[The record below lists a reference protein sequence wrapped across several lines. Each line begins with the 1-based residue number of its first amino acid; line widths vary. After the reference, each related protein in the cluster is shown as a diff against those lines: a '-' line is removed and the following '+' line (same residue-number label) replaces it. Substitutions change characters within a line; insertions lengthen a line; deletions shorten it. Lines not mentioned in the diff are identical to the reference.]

1 LLAVYGHEKFH
12 LFYIN
17 DKMKNSGICLRK
29 TTTLGMRQSLRGAG
43 FIRSMAIASPSK
55 IAVIGAGIGGTSCS
69 YFLRQIFGDRIEI
82 DIFDSGKVGGRLA
95 TVEIERRHYESGGSV
110 IHPQNEYM
118 VHFQKEF
125 GLGRNFAF
133 GNPFGI
139 FNGSQLIFT
148 GSNSNLVTLSRLLL
162 RYKLDSIRLQFLLGQ
177 CLERF
182 LKIYAMQKSNYCYT
196 TVRKLVSA
204 LDADL
209 AENLNCSLR
218 FALTKCGIENAII
231 DELVQAAMLCN
242 YGQSVDI
249 HSFVVSLAGMQ
260 QNLWSVAEGNCTVA
274 EKLLETSKA
283 TFHSCRILEITRQ
296 MNGSFSLHIAS
307 DGALNTWRDGYRS
320 VVIACP
326 LIAGQIELNLANLPS
341 LEPFRTA
348 YHRTVATFVSGIL
361 RKHHPWSNRPD
372 FVKTILVSDVDFP
385 IASMVKVDP
394 LGKDDRLEKKNG
406 KNYDMYK
413 LFSRDF
419 LTTEQLNMVF
429 EQFSYHTAVSWLA
442 YPEYTGQS
450 RDCSFILTDGLYY
463 VNAIENAASAMEMS
477 CIGAKN
483 VALLLACHWNGDL
496 TKIPSYQKVPSK
508 RTADSELTREEFERD
523 DDDPRTPEEQS
534 SGPMARA
541 SDEVIRKRLIKKVSR
556 RSAANAEFT
565 GSNPFKNFT
574 GFTNPE
580 GYLKSTQQPVK
591 PTPVSDPSSPKP
603 VIEEANITISN
614 RNKEMSSSAAVLVQ
628 NDSELQ
634 VKQRS
639 ALANVQALNSRWLMA
654 MFERFEEMPF
664 LDFSKVANDYIKEM
678 RILID
683 TCVSLGIKVRDE
695 NQQLPRAQTTGVG
708 NANSFSEKTCSSSEI
723 QKPKDNTSNVT
734 LTEPKKIAPVEEE
747 KSDKRKCMLKIY
759 KVAPPGLS
767 EANRQMNTPKAKE
780 TSEGKVLPC
789 PVKLS
794 PKTIGDKGTSPKG
807 LFKIQQVGEKIVAKN
822 DANLTTEKKTN
833 DNSPSKSADCAKEF
847 SSGTLSPQNFSFSIK
862 STTTT
867 SSSFGTTF
875 GGALCDQLNK
885 EISASKLPFAFPSVS
900 ASSSTLTTS
909 NRYFS
914 SPTTTTATV
923 GATTTAAA
931 TTSTTT
937 TVNWSQFSFSTGN
950 ATSSTTSKSQF
961 NLFQFNQS
969 NTATT
974 IPSVFGGFTAA
985 SSEPEGIFCTV
996 FQLNIAYAM
1005 IVNVLFVLIDD
1016 EKYEPPKVESVQV
1029 EEEGSVYSEKCK
1041 LYFKPD
1047 KEFVMKGIG
1056 FVYLKPND
1064 NGKVQL
1070 IVRDNTPLGN
1080 LYLNIF
1086 LDELTP
1092 CQKISKNK
1100 IMLTAVPNPP
1110 IEGKNENEVVTYL
1123 INMKSDKEADTLFD
1137 LINEAKA
1144 GKLKPK

>member
-1 LLAVYGHEKFH
+1 LLAVYGHEEFH
-12 LFYIN
+12 LYYIN
-17 DKMKNSGICLRK
+17 DKMKNFGICFIFVK
-29 TTTLGMRQSLRGAG
+29 KFDFQVNNDAWNAALRGAG

-162 RYKLDSIRLQFLLGQ
+162 RYKLDSIRLKFLLGQ

-249 HSFVVSLAGMQ
+249 HSFVGFVSLAGMQ

-394 LGKDDRLEKKNG
+394 LGKDDRLERKNG

-496 TKIPSYQKVPSK
+496 TKSK

-580 GYLKSTQQPVK
+580 GYLKSTQPPVK
-591 PTPVSDPSSPKP
+591 PTPVSVPSSPKP

-614 RNKEMSSSAAVLVQ
+614 RNKELSCSATVLMQ

-747 KSDKRKCMLKIY
+747 KSDKQKCMVKIY

-767 EANRQMNTPKAKE
+767 EANRQMNTPKVNQTDA
-780 TSEGKVLPC
+780 GKVLPC

-794 PKTIGDKGTSPKG
+794 PKTISDEGTSPRG
-807 LFKIQQVGEKIVAKN
+807 LFKIQQVGEKIVAKS

-833 DNSPSKSADCAKEF
+833 DNSLSKSADCTKES

-914 SPTTTTATV
+914 SPPTTTATV

-969 NTATT
+969 NTVTT
-974 IPSVFGGFTAA
+974 IPSVFGGFAA
-985 SSEPEGIFCTV
+985 ATSEPE
-996 FQLNIAYAM
+996 
-1005 IVNVLFVLIDD
+1005 DD

>member
-1 LLAVYGHEKFH
+1 LRIVG
-12 LFYIN
+12 
-17 DKMKNSGICLRK
+17 MK
-29 TTTLGMRQSLRGAG
+29 
-43 FIRSMAIASPSK
+43 
-55 IAVIGAGIGGTSCS
+55 
-69 YFLRQIFGDRIEI
+69 
-82 DIFDSGKVGGRLA
+82 
-95 TVEIERRHYESGGSV
+95 
-110 IHPQNEYM
+110 
-118 VHFQKEF
+118 
-125 GLGRNFAF
+125 
-133 GNPFGI
+133 
-139 FNGSQLIFT
+139 
-148 GSNSNLVTLSRLLL
+148 
-162 RYKLDSIRLQFLLGQ
+162 
-177 CLERF
+177 
-182 LKIYAMQKSNYCYT
+182 
-196 TVRKLVSA
+196 
-204 LDADL
+204 
-209 AENLNCSLR
+209 
-218 FALTKCGIENAII
+218 
-231 DELVQAAMLCN
+231 
-242 YGQSVDI
+242 
-249 HSFVVSLAGMQ
+249 
-260 QNLWSVAEGNCTVA
+260 
-274 EKLLETSKA
+274 
-283 TFHSCRILEITRQ
+283 
-296 MNGSFSLHIAS
+296 
-307 DGALNTWRDGYRS
+307 
-320 VVIACP
+320 
-326 LIAGQIELNLANLPS
+326 
-341 LEPFRTA
+341 
-348 YHRTVATFVSGIL
+348 
-361 RKHHPWSNRPD
+361 
-372 FVKTILVSDVDFP
+372 
-385 IASMVKVDP
+385 
-394 LGKDDRLEKKNG
+394 
-406 KNYDMYK
+406 
-413 LFSRDF
+413 
-419 LTTEQLNMVF
+419 
-429 EQFSYHTAVSWLA
+429 
-442 YPEYTGQS
+442 
-450 RDCSFILTDGLYY
+450 
-463 VNAIENAASAMEMS
+463 
-477 CIGAKN
+477 
-483 VALLLACHWNGDL
+483 
-496 TKIPSYQKVPSK
+496 SK

-556 RSAANAEFT
+556 RSAANAELT

-580 GYLKSTQQPVK
+580 GYLKSTQPPVK
-591 PTPVSDPSSPKP
+591 PTPVSVPSSPKP

-614 RNKEMSSSAAVLVQ
+614 RNKELSSSATVLVQ

-708 NANSFSEKTCSSSEI
+708 NANSFSEKTWSSSEI

-747 KSDKRKCMLKIY
+747 KSNKQKCMVKIY

-767 EANRQMNTPKAKE
+767 EANRQMNTPKVKE
-780 TSEGKVLPC
+780 TDAGKVLSC

-794 PKTIGDKGTSPKG
+794 PKTIGDEGTSPRG
-807 LFKIQQVGEKIVAKN
+807 LFKIQQVGEKIVAKS

-833 DNSPSKSADCAKEF
+833 DNSLSKSADCTKES

-937 TVNWSQFSFSTGN
+937 TSQFSFSTGN

-969 NTATT
+969 NTVTT
-974 IPSVFGGFTAA
+974 IPSVFGGFAA
-985 SSEPEGIFCTV
+985 ATSEPE
-996 FQLNIAYAM
+996 
-1005 IVNVLFVLIDD
+1005 DD

>member
-1 LLAVYGHEKFH
+1 
-12 LFYIN
+12 
-17 DKMKNSGICLRK
+17 
-29 TTTLGMRQSLRGAG
+29 
-43 FIRSMAIASPSK
+43 MAIASPSK

-162 RYKLDSIRLQFLLGQ
+162 RYKLDSIRLKFLLGQ

-249 HSFVVSLAGMQ
+249 HSFVGFVSLAGMQ
-260 QNLWSVAEGNCTVA
+260 QNLWSVAEGNYTVA

-442 YPEYTGQS
+442 YPEYTGQ
-450 RDCSFILTDGLYY
+450 
-463 VNAIENAASAMEMS
+463 
-477 CIGAKN
+477 IGMK
-483 VALLLACHWNGDL
+483 
-496 TKIPSYQKVPSK
+496 SK
-508 RTADSELTREEFERD
+508 RTADSELTREEFER

-556 RSAANAEFT
+556 RSAANAELT

-580 GYLKSTQQPVK
+580 GYLKSTQPPVK
-591 PTPVSDPSSPKP
+591 PTPVSVPSIVKP

-614 RNKEMSSSAAVLVQ
+614 RNKELSSSATVLVQ

-695 NQQLPRAQTTGVG
+695 NQQLPRAQTTGVA
-708 NANSFSEKTCSSSEI
+708 NANSFSEKTWSSSEI

-747 KSDKRKCMLKIY
+747 KSNKQKCMVKIY

-767 EANRQMNTPKAKE
+767 EANRQMNTPKVKE
-780 TSEGKVLPC
+780 TDEGKVLSC

-794 PKTIGDKGTSPKG
+794 PKTIGDEGTSPRG
-807 LFKIQQVGEKIVAKN
+807 LFKIQQVGEKIVAKS

-833 DNSPSKSADCAKEF
+833 DNSLSKSADCTKES

-885 EISASKLPFAFPSVS
+885 EISASKLPFAFPS
-900 ASSSTLTTS
+900 
-909 NRYFS
+909 
-914 SPTTTTATV
+914 
-923 GATTTAAA
+923 
-931 TTSTTT
+931 
-937 TVNWSQFSFSTGN
+937 SQFSFSTGN

-969 NTATT
+969 NTVTT
-974 IPSVFGGFTAA
+974 IPSVFGGFAA
-985 SSEPEGIFCTV
+985 ATSEPEGIFCTV
-996 FQLNIAYAM
+996 LQLNIAYAM
-1005 IVNVLFVLIDD
+1005 IVNVLFVLLIDD

-1144 GKLKPK
+1144 GVKVVFSFIRACF

>member
-1 LLAVYGHEKFH
+1 LVLSVLWLQQALQK
-12 LFYIN
+12 LFAY
-17 DKMKNSGICLRK
+17 GICILSLPLLRFDFYFF
-29 TTTLGMRQSLRGAG
+29 L
-43 FIRSMAIASPSK
+43 

-95 TVEIERRHYESGGSV
+95 TVEIEKRHYESGGSV

-162 RYKLDSIRLQFLLGQ
+162 RYKLDSIRLHFLLGQ

-196 TVRKLVSA
+196 TVRKLVFA

-249 HSFVVSLAGMQ
+249 HSFVGLVSLAGMQ
-260 QNLWSVAEGNCTVA
+260 QNLWSVTEGNCTVA

-326 LIAGQIELNLANLPS
+326 LIASQIELNLANLPS

-372 FVKTILVSDVDFP
+372 FVKTVLVSDVDFP
-385 IASMVKVDP
+385 IASMVKVNP
-394 LGKDDRLEKKNG
+394 LGKDDRLERKNG
-406 KNYDMYK
+406 KNYMYK

-496 TKIPSYQKVPSK
+496 TKVDRYNNLRKVGMKSK

-523 DDDPRTPEEQS
+523 DDDTRTPEEQS

-556 RSAANAEFT
+556 RSAANAELT

-580 GYLKSTQQPVK
+580 GYLKSTQPPVK
-591 PTPVSDPSSPKP
+591 PTPVSDPSSLNP

-614 RNKEMSSSAAVLVQ
+614 RNKELSSSAAVLVQ

-664 LDFSKVANDYIKEM
+664 LDFSKVAHDYIKEM

-695 NQQLPRAQTTGVG
+695 NQQMPRTQTTGVG

-747 KSDKRKCMLKIY
+747 KSDKQKCMVKIY

-767 EANRQMNTPKAKE
+767 EANRQMNTPKVKE
-780 TSEGKVLPC
+780 TDAGKVLAC
-789 PVKLS
+789 PVKIS
-794 PKTIGDKGTSPKG
+794 PKTIGDEGTSPKG

-833 DNSPSKSADCAKEF
+833 DKSPSKSADGAKES

-900 ASSSTLTTS
+900 TSSSTLTTP
-909 NRYFS
+909 NLYFS
-914 SPTTTTATV
+914 SPTTIAATV

-937 TVNWSQFSFSTGN
+937 ATTTTTTVNWVNCFF
-950 ATSSTTSKSQF
+950 K
-961 NLFQFNQS
+961 FNQS

-974 IPSVFGGFTAA
+974 IPSVFGGFAAA
-985 SSEPEGIFCTV
+985 SSEQEGIFCTV
-996 FQLNIAYAM
+996 LQLNIAYAM

>member
-1 LLAVYGHEKFH
+1 MR
-12 LFYIN
+12 
-17 DKMKNSGICLRK
+17 KMELRCDSFMYY
-29 TTTLGMRQSLRGAG
+29 LRQLRGAG
-43 FIRSMAIASPSK
+43 FIRSIATASPSK

-125 GLGRNFAF
+125 GLGRSFAF
-133 GNPFGI
+133 GSPFGI

-148 GSNSNLVTLSRLLL
+148 GCNSNLLPLFRLLL
-162 RYKLDSIRLQFLLGQ
+162 RYKLDPIRLQFLLGQ
-177 CLERF
+177 CLKRF

-209 AENLNCSLR
+209 AANLNCSLR

-249 HSFVVSLAGMQ
+249 HSFVGLVSLAGMQ

-372 FVKTILVSDVDFP
+372 FVKTVLVSDVDFP

-394 LGKDDRLEKKNG
+394 LGKDDRLERKNG

-523 DDDPRTPEEQS
+523 DDPRTPEEQS

-556 RSAANAEFT
+556 RSTANAEIT

-580 GYLKSTQQPVK
+580 GYLKSTQPPVE
-591 PTPVSDPSSPKP
+591 PTPVSDPSIVKP

-614 RNKEMSSSAAVLVQ
+614 RNKEFSSSAAVLVQ

-634 VKQRS
+634 VKQKS

-664 LDFSKVANDYIKEM
+664 LDFSKVAHDYIKEM

-708 NANSFSEKTCSSSEI
+708 NANSFSDSSEM

-734 LTEPKKIAPVEEE
+734 VTEPKKIAPVEEE
-747 KSDKRKCMLKIY
+747 KSDKQKCMVKIY

-767 EANRQMNTPKAKE
+767 EANRQMNTPKVKE
-780 TSEGKVLPC
+780 TGAGKVLPC

-794 PKTIGDKGTSPKG
+794 PKTIGDEGTSPKG

-833 DNSPSKSADCAKEF
+833 DNSPSKSADCAKES

-900 ASSSTLTTS
+900 TSSSTLTTP

-914 SPTTTTATV
+914 SPTTIAATV

-937 TVNWSQFSFSTGN
+937 TTTTTTTATVNWSQFSFSTGN
-950 ATSSTTSKSQF
+950 ATSGTTSKGQF

-974 IPSVFGGFTAA
+974 TPSVFGGFAAA
-985 SSEPEGIFCTV
+985 SSEQE
-996 FQLNIAYAM
+996 
-1005 IVNVLFVLIDD
+1005 DD

-1144 GKLKPK
+1144 GVELGGNNKNDVQVELNCNLVKIMLSKLG

>member
-708 NANSFSEKTCSSSEI
+708 NANSFSDSSEI

-914 SPTTTTATV
+914 SPTTTTAT
-923 GATTTAAA
+923 
-931 TTSTTT
+931 
-937 TVNWSQFSFSTGN
+937 
-950 ATSSTTSKSQF
+950 
-961 NLFQFNQS
+961 FNQS

>member
-1 LLAVYGHEKFH
+1 
-12 LFYIN
+12 
-17 DKMKNSGICLRK
+17 
-29 TTTLGMRQSLRGAG
+29 
-43 FIRSMAIASPSK
+43 MATASPSK

-148 GSNSNLVTLSRLLL
+148 GSNSNMVTLSRLLL

-249 HSFVVSLAGMQ
+249 HSFVGLVSLAGMQ

-394 LGKDDRLEKKNG
+394 LGKDDRLERKNG

-450 RDCSFILTDGLYY
+450 
-463 VNAIENAASAMEMS
+463 M
-477 CIGAKN
+477 K
-483 VALLLACHWNGDL
+483 
-496 TKIPSYQKVPSK
+496 SK

-523 DDDPRTPEEQS
+523 DDDSRTPEEQS

-580 GYLKSTQQPVK
+580 GYLKSTQPPVK

-603 VIEEANITISN
+603 VIEDANITISN
-614 RNKEMSSSAAVLVQ
+614 RSKELSSSAAVLVQ

-708 NANSFSEKTCSSSEI
+708 NANSLSEKTCSSSEI

-734 LTEPKKIAPVEEE
+734 LTEPKKIVPVEEE
-747 KSDKRKCMLKIY
+747 KSDKQKCMVKIY

-767 EANRQMNTPKAKE
+767 EANRQMNTPKVKE
-780 TSEGKVLPC
+780 TSEGKVLLC

-794 PKTIGDKGTSPKG
+794 PKTIGDEGTSPKG

-833 DNSPSKSADCAKEF
+833 DNSPSKSADCTKES

-900 ASSSTLTTS
+900 TSSTTLTTP
-909 NRYFS
+909 NCYFS
-914 SPTTTTATV
+914 SPTTTAATV

-931 TTSTTT
+931 TTSTTTT

-974 IPSVFGGFTAA
+974 IPSVFGGFAAA
-985 SSEPEGIFCTV
+985 SSEQEGIFCTV
-996 FQLNIAYAM
+996 LQLNIAYAM
-1005 IVNVLFVLIDD
+1005 IVNILFVLIDD

-1100 IMLTAVPNPP
+1100 IMLTAIPNPP

-1123 INMKSDKEADTLFD
+1123 INMKTDKEADTLFD

>member
-1 LLAVYGHEKFH
+1 LVLSVLWLQQALQK
-12 LFYIN
+12 LFAY
-17 DKMKNSGICLRK
+17 GICILSLPLLRFDFYFF
-29 TTTLGMRQSLRGAG
+29 L
-43 FIRSMAIASPSK
+43 

-95 TVEIERRHYESGGSV
+95 TVEIEKRHYESGGSV

-162 RYKLDSIRLQFLLGQ
+162 RYKLDSIRLHFLLGQ

-196 TVRKLVSA
+196 TVRKLVFA

-249 HSFVVSLAGMQ
+249 HSFVGLVSLAGMQ
-260 QNLWSVAEGNCTVA
+260 QNLWSVTEGNCTVA

-326 LIAGQIELNLANLPS
+326 LIASQIELNLANLPS

-372 FVKTILVSDVDFP
+372 FVKTVLVSDVDFP
-385 IASMVKVDP
+385 IASMVKVNP
-394 LGKDDRLEKKNG
+394 LGKDDRLERKNG
-406 KNYDMYK
+406 KNYMYK

-496 TKIPSYQKVPSK
+496 TKVDRYNNLRKVGMKSK

-523 DDDPRTPEEQS
+523 DDDTRTPEEQS

-556 RSAANAEFT
+556 RSAANAELT

-580 GYLKSTQQPVK
+580 GYLKSTQPPVK
-591 PTPVSDPSSPKP
+591 PTPVSDPSSLNP

-614 RNKEMSSSAAVLVQ
+614 RNKELSSSAAVLVQ

-664 LDFSKVANDYIKEM
+664 LDFSKVAHDYIKEM

-695 NQQLPRAQTTGVG
+695 NQQMPRTQTTGVG
-708 NANSFSEKTCSSSEI
+708 NANSFSDSSEI

-747 KSDKRKCMLKIY
+747 KSDKQKCMVKIY

-767 EANRQMNTPKAKE
+767 EANRQMNTPKVKE
-780 TSEGKVLPC
+780 TDAGKVLAC
-789 PVKLS
+789 PVKIS
-794 PKTIGDKGTSPKG
+794 PKTIGDEGTSPKG

-833 DNSPSKSADCAKEF
+833 DKSPSKSADGAKES

-900 ASSSTLTTS
+900 TSSSTLTTP
-909 NRYFS
+909 NLYFS
-914 SPTTTTATV
+914 SPTTIAATV

-937 TVNWSQFSFSTGN
+937 ATTTTTTVNW
-950 ATSSTTSKSQF
+950 
-961 NLFQFNQS
+961 FNQS

-974 IPSVFGGFTAA
+974 IPSVFGGFAAA
-985 SSEPEGIFCTV
+985 SSEQEGIFCTV
-996 FQLNIAYAM
+996 LQLNIAYAM

>member
-1 LLAVYGHEKFH
+1 LLAVYGHEEFH

-55 IAVIGAGIGGTSCS
+55 IGITLPFLLMEFPFCYAVIGAGIGGTSCS

-118 VHFQKEF
+118 VNFQKEF

-496 TKIPSYQKVPSK
+496 TKSK

-580 GYLKSTQQPVK
+580 GYLKSTQPPVK
-591 PTPVSDPSSPKP
+591 PTPVSVPSSPKP

-614 RNKEMSSSAAVLVQ
+614 RNKELSSSAAVLVQ

-708 NANSFSEKTCSSSEI
+708 NANSFSDSSEI

-747 KSDKRKCMLKIY
+747 KSDKQKCMVKIY

-767 EANRQMNTPKAKE
+767 EANRQMNTPKVKE

-807 LFKIQQVGEKIVAKN
+807 LFKIQQVGEKIVAKS

-833 DNSPSKSADCAKEF
+833 DNSLSKSADCTKES

-914 SPTTTTATV
+914 SPTTTTAT
-923 GATTTAAA
+923 
-931 TTSTTT
+931 
-937 TVNWSQFSFSTGN
+937 
-950 ATSSTTSKSQF
+950 
-961 NLFQFNQS
+961 FNQS
-969 NTATT
+969 NTVTT

-985 SSEPEGIFCTV
+985 SSEPEGIFGTV